1 MRELGIFTDGTICA
15 PATIPGTGAISIIRV
30 SGEDSLAIADKVID
44 VKGESLSETEGYRLR
59 YGTIFADDGS
69 VLDNV
74 IVSVFRAPHSYTGE
88 NSVEVSCHASR
99 FIVNAVLELLVN
111 AGARIAAPGEFTRR
125 AFVNGK
131 MDLAQAEAVADVI
144 ASQSAAAHRVAMNQ
158 LKGGFSSELKTLRE
172 KLLTMTSL
180 LELELDFSEEDV
192 EFASRS
198 ELGALVE
205 ETLTH
210 IVRLTDSFSRGNA
223 IKNGVP
229 VAIVGATN
237 TGKSTLL
244 NALLGEER
252 AIVSDIAGT
261 TRDTIEET
269 LNLGGVMFRFIDTAG
284 IRETD
289 EVVEK
294 IGIERTFRKLNEASI
309 VLGMTDLS
317 RGEDTVLSD
326 AEYIW
331 DKVNACGTGR
341 EFLLLVNKCDVDGIE
356 SVAAGFAGVGSRA
369 GFAGTGSGAGYV
381 ETGSEAGCASKAG
394 KMARIEAALREKGIV
409 IKMIPISAKTGSGLP
424 ELTEALAE
432 IGRRITGDTDET
444 LVTNI
449 RHYEALSRAA
459 TALGR
464 VRDGLKVATLPPD
477 LIAQDLREALYHLGE
492 IVGEI
497 STDEVLGNIF
507 RKFCIGK

>member
-88 NSVEVSCHASR
+88 NSVEISCHASR
-99 FIVNAVLELLVN
+99 FIVNEVLELLVN

-289 EVVEK
+289 ELVEK

-317 RGEDTVLSD
+317 RGEDSVLAD

-331 DKVNACGTGR
+331 SKVNASSSDR
-341 EFLLLVNKCDVDGIE
+341 EFVLLVNKCDVDVIE
-356 SVAAGFAGVGSRA
+356 SVAAGSRA
-369 GFAGTGSGAGYV
+369 GFAGTGSGAGHV
-381 ETGSEAGCASKAG
+381 ETGSETGSEAGCAGKAG

-409 IKMIPISAKTGSGLP
+409 TKMIPISAKTGSGLP
-424 ELTEALAE
+424 ELTAALAE

>member
-88 NSVEVSCHASR
+88 NSVEISCHASR

-223 IKNGVP
+223 IKNGIP

-269 LNLGGVMFRFIDTAG
+269 LNLGGVLFRFIDTAG

-294 IGIERTFRKLNEASI
+294 IGIERTFKKLNEASI

-317 RGEDTVLSD
+317 RGENSVLAD

-331 DKVNACGTGR
+331 SKVNASSSDR
-341 EFLLLVNKCDVDGIE
+341 EFVLLVNKCDVNGIE
-356 SVAAGFAGVGSRA
+356 SLEA
-369 GFAGTGSGAGYV
+369 GSGAGYV
-381 ETGSEAGCASKAG
+381 ETGSEACCAGKAG

-409 IKMIPISAKTGSGLP
+409 TKMIPISAKTGSGLP

-432 IGRRITGDTDET
+432 IGRRITGDTDGT

>member
-1 MRELGIFTDGTICA
+1 
-15 PATIPGTGAISIIRV
+15 
-30 SGEDSLAIADKVID
+30 
-44 VKGESLSETEGYRLR
+44 
-59 YGTIFADDGS
+59 
-69 VLDNV
+69 
-74 IVSVFRAPHSYTGE
+74 
-88 NSVEVSCHASR
+88 
-99 FIVNAVLELLVN
+99 
-111 AGARIAAPGEFTRR
+111 
-125 AFVNGK
+125 

-289 EVVEK
+289 ELVEK
-294 IGIERTFRKLNEASI
+294 IGIERTFKKLNEASI

-317 RGEDTVLSD
+317 RGEDSVLAD
-326 AEYIW
+326 A
-331 DKVNACGTGR
+331 
-341 EFLLLVNKCDVDGIE
+341 
-356 SVAAGFAGVGSRA
+356 
-369 GFAGTGSGAGYV
+369 
-381 ETGSEAGCASKAG
+381 
-394 KMARIEAALREKGIV
+394 
-409 IKMIPISAKTGSGLP
+409 
-424 ELTEALAE
+424 
-432 IGRRITGDTDET
+432 
-444 LVTNI
+444 
-449 RHYEALSRAA
+449 
-459 TALGR
+459 
-464 VRDGLKVATLPPD
+464 
-477 LIAQDLREALYHLGE
+477 
-492 IVGEI
+492 
-497 STDEVLGNIF
+497 
-507 RKFCIGK
+507 

>member
-88 NSVEVSCHASR
+88 NSVEISCHASR
-99 FIVNAVLELLVN
+99 FIVNEVLELRVN

-289 EVVEK
+289 ELVEK
-294 IGIERTFRKLNEASI
+294 IGIERTFKKLNEASI

-317 RGEDTVLSD
+317 RGEDSVLAD

-331 DKVNACGTGR
+331 SKVNACGTGR

-356 SVAAGFAGVGSRA
+356 SVAAGSGASYVE
-369 GFAGTGSGAGYV
+369 TGSGAGYAG
-381 ETGSEAGCASKAG
+381 TGSEAGCAGKAG

-409 IKMIPISAKTGSGLP
+409 TKMIPISAKTGSGLP
-424 ELTEALAE
+424 ELTAALAE